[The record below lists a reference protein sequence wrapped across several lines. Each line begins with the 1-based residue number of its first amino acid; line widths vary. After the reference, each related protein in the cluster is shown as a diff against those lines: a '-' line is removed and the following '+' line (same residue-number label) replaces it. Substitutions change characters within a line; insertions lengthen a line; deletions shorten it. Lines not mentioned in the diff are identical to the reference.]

1 MTTAAPIAATP
12 SLGSGATLD
21 PANHGDALTRAVTNV
36 NVTSSTVPDFFV
48 ALLGAD
54 HTGAVVVT
62 DVGGTWHALA
72 VHHASGSPE
81 LVDAAVSGSTVTES
95 LNDCQPS
102 CATGKITTTAFRYSP
117 SADALGPRGWLN
129 PAAHRPASVGRNRR
143 AGREGCVSR
152 GRRRA
157 CRCRSR

>member
-117 SADALGPRGWLN
+117 SADALVPG
-129 PAAHRPASVGRNRR
+129 
-143 AGREGCVSR
+143 AG
-152 GRRRA
+152 
-157 CRCRSR
+157 